1 MSYKTDRSPT
11 ARRLVLDLVTA
22 RPRTAFSIQTLCRAG
37 QYVGQTDASVRM
49 AVKRLNG
56 EGILERLDRGRYRL
70 VPRALPTYSSVA
82 GWAGRDDLLVS
93 WDGGWLGVVGPVP
106 GVMSRQQT
114 RDHQRALELA
124 GYRSW
129 RGGLSVRPD
138 NLRGGVR
145 AQRRQLAGA
154 GLNPDAT
161 VITLAD
167 LPREAL
173 AEVRGLWAVEPL
185 LSTHRRLAMALR
197 DSRARRG
204 TTSREEF
211 ARESLELGSE
221 VIAAIIRDPLL
232 PGTICPPA
240 PRRRLIAMMGAYQ
253 REAQQLWAELLDLD
267 S

>member
-1 MSYKTDRSPT
+1 MSYKPDRSPT

-22 RPRTAFSIQTLCRAG
+22 RPRTAFSIQTLCLAG

-56 EGILERLDRGRYRL
+56 EGILDRLDRGRYRL
-70 VPRALPTYSSVA
+70 VPRALPTYPSVA
-82 GWAGRDDLLVS
+82 GWAARDDLLVT
-93 WDGGWLGVVGPVP
+93 WGGGWLGVVGPAP
-106 GVMSRQQT
+106 GLMSRQQT

-129 RGGLSVRPD
+129 RGGLAVRPD

-145 AQRRQLAGA
+145 AQRRQLAAA
-154 GLNPDAT
+154 GLCSEAT
-161 VITLAD
+161 VLTLAD
-167 LPREAL
+167 LPRDAL
-173 AEVRGLWAVEPL
+173 AEVKALWAVEPL
-185 LSTHRRLAMALR
+185 LASHRRLAQALT
-197 DSRARRG
+197 DSRVRRAT
-204 TTSREEF
+204 TTSEEA
-211 ARESLELGSE
+211 ARESLELGRE

-240 PRRRLIAMMGAYQ
+240 PRRRLIAMMSTYQ

-267 S
+267 A